1 MKAIQIAH
9 TRSALDRNSELRTK
23 PELLG
28 KHWENG
34 KIIHLSNQRFATE
47 STSLKYF
54 KAKEIEKLHVNF
66 QNGLKIFL
74 GTLDNEAFFAYCTD
88 VKSTYEEAFNSD
100 ATYLNLREL
109 DGKLNQ
115 FELSIA
121 VHGQAISNW
130 HHSHPRC
137 SKCGDT
143 TTPTAG
149 GSMRV
154 CDNNGDEH
162 FPRTDPAI
170 IVLLRDPA
178 DRIILGRQKVWPVNR
193 FSCFAGFVEAG
204 ESFEETVEREILEEA
219 GVGTSEI
226 TYLGS
231 QAWPFP
237 ASLMISFS
245 AVTSTPELVKPD
257 GEEIEEIR
265 VLSRKEFEEQVAS
278 EKLLLPPMISVARKM
293 IEAWR
298 KA

>member
-245 AVTSTPELVKPD
+245 AVTNTPELVKPD

>member
-9 TRSALDRNSELRTK
+9 TRAALDRNSELRTK
-23 PELLG
+23 PELLA

-88 VKSTYEEAFNSD
+88 VKSTYEEAFSID

-154 CDNNGDEH
+154 CDSKGDEH